1 MAHPYKQKYNNFNG
15 PGHQS
20 PANNIVRGGFELIKQ
35 GLKYGKNLFKRTPKT
50 PKFVPVDSPKSWK
63 KIQEKIAKRYVN
75 LDPSSENFGKF
86 KKFNVATDFVG
97 LPIYG
102 YQVTE
107 GEDKRKAD
115 EMYEIEKDNPA
126 FNSSTRDVNKTIDH
140 FKRGD
145 LD

>member
-20 PANNIVRGGFELIKQ
+20 PANNIVKEIFKGAF
-35 GLKYGKNLFKRTPKT
+35 KYGKKLLTKTPKT

-75 LDPSSENFGKF
+75 LDPSSENLGKI

-115 EMYEIEKDNPA
+115 DMYEIEKDNPA
-126 FNSSTRDVNKTIDH
+126 FNTSPRDVNKTIDH